1 MPVEWSDEHALHS
14 AAQAT
19 GNGNILDLK
28 GMHGTLILQVTGTFS
43 GTIVP
48 KVSNDDVNYV
58 ERLAIDGKTGI
69 PSYSITAP
77 GIYTIDVIGIKK
89 FKAEITAY
97 TSGSITV
104 TALGLPIAAGMDN
117 AAAKLISTLNE
128 KIDKIVDGSA
138 PATTTLT
145 GSIVTSTEATNGQN
159 IATKS
164 NLVAGKSP
172 TGKQVPVKVTE
183 DGKLDLAGTPIS
195 INGNTIVAA
204 GKITDADPTDR
215 TIETDGFNI
224 VSIINDGPAELI
236 LAIDESALTSA
247 KKIYVSDSEAFS
259 DYISGT
265 VLHYTIVNDSCTF
278 RYVLR

>member
-1 MPVEWSDEHALHS
+1 MLLNIMPVEWSDEHALHS

-145 GSIVTSTEATNGQN
+145 GSSGQQVSVTNN
-159 IATKS
+159 
-164 NLVAGKSP
+164 
-172 TGKQVPVKVTE
+172 
-183 DGKLDLAGTPIS
+183 KLDVNATVNATVSGTGEEIIS
-195 INGNTIVAA
+195 APVVGVKTVVATA
-204 GKITDADPTDR
+204 
-215 TIETDGFNI
+215 
-224 VSIINDGPAELI
+224 AELF
-236 LAIDESALTSA
+236 AGASA
-247 KKIYVSDSEAFS
+247 KVGRRKLVIKNEDQCLRLRVGPSTLTQQNGYPIEPGAIAEFKFDPNTAVPIYAISEGAA
-259 DYISGT
+259 IS
-265 VLHYTIVNDSCTF
+265 VAVWE
-278 RYVLR
+278 V

>member
-1 MPVEWSDEHALHS
+1 MLLNIMPVEWSDEHALHS

-117 AAAKLISTLNE
+117 AAAK
-128 KIDKIVDGSA
+128 
-138 PATTTLT
+138 
-145 GSIVTSTEATNGQN
+145 
-159 IATKS
+159 
-164 NLVAGKSP
+164 
-172 TGKQVPVKVTE
+172 
-183 DGKLDLAGTPIS
+183 
-195 INGNTIVAA
+195 
-204 GKITDADPTDR
+204 
-215 TIETDGFNI
+215 
-224 VSIINDGPAELI
+224 
-236 LAIDESALTSA
+236 
-247 KKIYVSDSEAFS
+247 
-259 DYISGT
+259 
-265 VLHYTIVNDSCTF
+265 
-278 RYVLR
+278 

>member
-1 MPVEWSDEHALHS
+1 MLLNIMPVEWSDEHALHS

-104 TALGLPIAAGMDN
+104 TALGLPITTGMDN

-145 GSIVTSTEATNGQN
+145 GSQACLSTEPKPAGQQN
-159 IATKS
+159 DTLLEYNPETK
-164 NLVAGKSP
+164 K
-172 TGKQVPVKVTE
+172 TKVY
-183 DGKLDLAGTPIS
+183 K
-195 INGNTIVAA
+195 
-204 GKITDADPTDR
+204 
-215 TIETDGFNI
+215 
-224 VSIINDGPAELI
+224 
-236 LAIDESALTSA
+236 
-247 KKIYVSDSEAFS
+247 
-259 DYISGT
+259 YISGDWRE
-265 VLHYTIVNDSCTF
+265 L
-278 RYVLR
+278 

>member
-1 MPVEWSDEHALHS
+1 MLLNIMPVEWSDEHALHS

-104 TALGLPIAAGMDN
+104 TALGLPITTGMDN

-138 PATTTLT
+138 PATTTATLT
-145 GSIVTSTEATNGQN
+145 GSSGQQVSVTNN
-159 IATKS
+159 
-164 NLVAGKSP
+164 
-172 TGKQVPVKVTE
+172 
-183 DGKLDLAGTPIS
+183 KLDVNVTGEEIIS
-195 INGNTIVAA
+195 APVVGVKTVVATA
-204 GKITDADPTDR
+204 
-215 TIETDGFNI
+215 
-224 VSIINDGPAELI
+224 AELF
-236 LAIDESALTSA
+236 AGASA
-247 KKIYVSDSEAFS
+247 KVGRRKLVIKNEDQCLRLRVGPSTLTQQNGYPIEPGAIAEFKFDPNTAVPIYAISEGAA
-259 DYISGT
+259 IS
-265 VLHYTIVNDSCTF
+265 VAVWE
-278 RYVLR
+278 V

>member
-1 MPVEWSDEHALHS
+1 MKTII
-14 AAQAT
+14 QA
-19 GNGNILDLK
+19 IDS
-28 GMHGTLILQVTGTFS
+28 VTGKIKS
-43 GTIVP
+43 IYKKYVSLGDGTYAEV
-48 KVSNDDVNYV
+48 VS
-58 ERLAIDGKTGI
+58 T
-69 PSYSITAP
+69 
-77 GIYTIDVIGIKK
+77 
-89 FKAEITAY
+89 
-97 TSGSITV
+97 
-104 TALGLPIAAGMDN
+104 
-117 AAAKLISTLNE
+117 
-128 KIDKIVDGSA
+128 
-138 PATTTLT
+138 
-145 GSIVTSTEATNGQN
+145 VTSTEATNGQN

-172 TGKQVPVKVTE
+172 TGKQVPVKVAE
-183 DGKLDLAGTPIS
+183 DGKLDLSGTPIS

-247 KKIYVSDSEAFS
+247 KKIYVADSEAFS